1 MFSLLLIATLTFAQQ
16 QLPPNVQSAID
27 SVFGAANP
35 TPTPARSRG
44 FANVVTPEPFVAPTT
59 GPVTLKQNTPD
70 QCTCVPYHKC
80 DPANNMIRTG
90 GEDEQFDGFGV
101 IDVRFDQRECQAVL
115 DVCCRGEFEREVTI
129 PVKPVEQ
136 TPNRAA
142 GCGIRNVGGI
152 DFQLAGAN
160 VSRTMGK
167 KIHFNCI

>member
-1 MFSLLLIATLTFAQQ
+1 
-16 QLPPNVQSAID
+16 
-27 SVFGAANP
+27 
-35 TPTPARSRG
+35 
-44 FANVVTPEPFVAPTT
+44 
-59 GPVTLKQNTPD
+59 
-70 QCTCVPYHKC
+70 
-80 DPANNMIRTG
+80 MIRTG